1 MKQKQKRVRR
11 NKGVKLSNKL
21 NKEEQKSFER
31 RDKELVDAIGVLVEE
46 MNKLNERAQLVRD
59 KIKENVGRRSELRNI
74 YGIDTEDKKKEETT
88 RDG

>member
-1 MKQKQKRVRR
+1 M
-11 NKGVKLSNKL
+11 SNKL